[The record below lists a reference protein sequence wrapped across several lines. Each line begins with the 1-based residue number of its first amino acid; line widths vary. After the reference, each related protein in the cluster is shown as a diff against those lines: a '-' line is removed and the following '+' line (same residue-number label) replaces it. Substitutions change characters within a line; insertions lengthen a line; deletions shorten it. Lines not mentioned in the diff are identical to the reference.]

1 MNDFYL
7 IKWTDGSVTMMNA
20 CDIMYLEIR
29 LSELSKGDTKDCII
43 HKIIPDEDEEI
54 IIDFVANNKDVKAK
68 ANPEWKIWGGKLK
81 KIKLL
86 SIKKY
91 FDAMKKI

>member
-7 IKWTDGSVTMMNA
+7 IKWPDGSVTMMNA

-54 IIDFVANNKDVKAK
+54 IIDFVANNNDVKAK